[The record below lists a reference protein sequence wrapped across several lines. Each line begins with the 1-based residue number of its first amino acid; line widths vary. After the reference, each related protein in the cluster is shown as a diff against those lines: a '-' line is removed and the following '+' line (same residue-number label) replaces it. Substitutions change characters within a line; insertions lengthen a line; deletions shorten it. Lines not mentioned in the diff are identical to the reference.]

1 MKAILFDMD
10 DVLVDAMPF
19 HYLAMKIAI
28 NEVDDIDLDKR
39 TFYLLE
45 GMPVAKMALEIFKLK
60 RYSHSNRITEQ
71 DIQSSQKV
79 AEIKKEIFKD
89 TNVTPKP
96 FDGVKELI
104 INDLS
109 TCSKAVVSGAAKEEV
124 DMIIYEIFGRDRVNV
139 ISPI

>member
-28 NEVDDIDLDKR
+28 NEVADIDLDKR

-79 AEIKKEIFKD
+79 AEIKKRNI
-89 TNVTPKP
+89 
-96 FDGVKELI
+96 
-104 INDLS
+104 
-109 TCSKAVVSGAAKEEV
+109 
-124 DMIIYEIFGRDRVNV
+124 
-139 ISPI
+139 